1 MKKIIL
7 LFLGLLISYTS
18 FAQVRTEKTILF
30 LIPFYTEQANQISLD
45 TIHSEE
51 DMFAFKSFDLVG
63 FWEGAQMAIEEY
75 NKKFVNLNVVVR
87 DVTNNSAQLQQIL
100 QDVCS
105 KHKVDLIIG
114 PFYGKMFA
122 EAATFAKERRIP
134 IVNPFGTKS
143 SLIENNEFVYK
154 VLPPTSCYPPLV
166 DTLLIRKYPNN
177 NVILWVDNK
186 SNVTEQKE
194 YENYFTNHNIPFK
207 KVSVSE
213 NVDAIRNSLK
223 PHCQNI
229 VIALFQDE
237 ALVINHLQNSNLQDF
252 SKPITLIVPEKWM
265 NIQNIDLESF
275 NRLNIHYFSNY
286 FVDYKEDK
294 TEYFSVNFIDRYNY
308 PPDVK
313 HYSLQGYDITKYFL
327 QKMFHDS
334 DERFPNNN
342 FFSLGFNFK
351 KQANGGY
358 ENQRARLLMIE
369 NYEKV
374 EIK

>member
-1 MKKIIL
+1 MKKTLLLLLTII
-7 LFLGLLISYTS
+7 FSYAS
-18 FAQVRTEKTILF
+18 FAQARLEKTILF
-30 LIPFYTEQANQISLD
+30 LIPFYNEQAEHISLD

-63 FWEGAQMAIEEY
+63 FWEGAKMAIEEY
-75 NKKFVNLNVVVR
+75 DKKFVNLNVVVR
-87 DVTNNSAQLQQIL
+87 DVTNNSSQLQKIL

-122 EAATFAKERRIP
+122 EAALFAKKHQIP

-143 SLIENNEFVYK
+143 NIIENNEYAYK
-154 VLPPTSCYPPLV
+154 VLPPTRCYPPLV
-166 DTLLIRKYPNN
+166 DSLLLKKYPNN

-186 SNVTEQKE
+186 NNMPEQKE
-194 YENYFTNHNIPFK
+194 YEEYFSQHQITYQ
-207 KVSVSE
+207 KVTLSD
-213 NVDAIRNSLK
+213 NVNVISNSLK

-229 VIALFQDE
+229 IIALFLNE
-237 ALVINHLQNSNLQDF
+237 AMIINHLQNAKLSDF
-252 SKPITLIVPEKWM
+252 SKPVTLIVPEKWLEV
-265 NIQNIDLESF
+265 NNIDLESF

-294 TEYFSVNFIDRYNY
+294 TEYFSINFIDRYHY
-308 PPDVK
+308 PPDVT
-313 HYSLQGYDITKYFL
+313 HFSLQGYDITKYFL
-327 QKMFHDS
+327 QRMFHDY
-334 DERFPNNN
+334 DERFPHNN
-342 FFSLGFNFK
+342 FLSLGFNFK

-358 ENQRARLLMIE
+358 ENQRARLIMIE